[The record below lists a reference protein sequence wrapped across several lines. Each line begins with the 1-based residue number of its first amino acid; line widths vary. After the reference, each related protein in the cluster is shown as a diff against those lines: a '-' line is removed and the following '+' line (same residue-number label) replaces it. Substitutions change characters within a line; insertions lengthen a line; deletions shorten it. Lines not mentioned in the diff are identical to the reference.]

1 MHPTLAPTP
10 LATPAPAVVAASVLG
25 SVLALLGLVGALYMR
40 KMMMDKK
47 KMMKIAVGDG
57 SGMQPV
63 EIPPEVGRLPYLRSS
78 TLPSLIYLRIL

>member
-1 MHPTLAPTP
+1 
-10 LATPAPAVVAASVLG
+10 
-25 SVLALLGLVGALYMR
+25 
-40 KMMMDKK
+40 MMMDKK

-78 TLPSLIYLRIL
+78 TLPSLIYLRILWNLTQFDQYKVSLTLSGL

>member
-1 MHPTLAPTP
+1 M
-10 LATPAPAVVAASVLG
+10 AASVLG